1 MQDSPAR
8 CLLKPGKIIGCGWKV
23 PSSRPKTYMSVDAA
37 KHLERAKKF
46 LEKNKLQE
54 AVEEYK
60 AVLAEFPSNQEAV
73 QALGDL
79 YTRLGDPVS
88 AAPYYGM
95 LFDRLTDS
103 GDSTRAAALYS
114 RFLKSVQQSPDRML
128 RFAHLLQRQGKR
140 EEAIGLYSSAGEE
153 FLRQNELG
161 GALNC
166 WEKIAALDPE
176 NPQRHIK
183 VGELGEQ
190 MKQPDVAARGWLRAG
205 QLTLASGEVD
215 RALDLFSRAHRQTPG
230 DRSVALLYAEAFLR
244 KGAPQEAARLL
255 EPFPAAESDAAFLT
269 TFGTALMQVGE
280 LDRARKVV
288 EQLYQDS
295 AEAFDKMFEL
305 ADLYLKAGKGT
316 SAVETFSVVKD
327 RMFAAKRHAE
337 FTAYMDKLLE
347 TNPHSLA
354 LAEFCGRMYDELN
367 RESKYF
373 TVLTRL
379 FDLYLDAGN
388 VPSACSSLDGI
399 IDIDPYDPHNHER
412 MKQLEGK
419 ADPAYI
425 RGVAARMG
433 KTVTRQGEQTSYG
446 QQGQESGAA
455 PQSDDARARQTLE
468 DLIVQ
473 AEIFLQYSLHPKA
486 VERLQKIAEMFPGEE
501 DSNQRLHNLYEL
513 ANWWPPR
520 AARKKDVAPARVDAV
535 AAEPVTS
542 NTGTYNADTL
552 RDLGKISEIT
562 RAVHRQSTPK
572 AVLSTAVNEI
582 GKYLKV
588 TRCLTVVGP
597 PGQPP
602 QMASEYCAPGVD
614 PSGGAHIVKLLGP
627 LAHAKP
633 DDMGAFEMDAGAVPV
648 LRELGL
654 ERALGVQL
662 TDRETQ
668 AVSGFLIVGSSAG
681 RQWKPNESYFLQA
694 VGDQVLIGVNHT
706 KLRSLMRTLAVAD
719 EKTGLLGR
727 GSYQDCLLSETNRM
741 KSQSASLCLVI
752 LAVDKGMELLRQHGD
767 SQFDRHMEQLS
778 RALQATVRQND
789 FAVKY
794 TSWALAFILPD
805 TKLTEAQ
812 ALAEK
817 LRKVSASIRPPW
829 NQSAISL
836 SASVVEAVNRAD
848 YEAEDIVTDL
858 INRAEFGL
866 EEARKKGGDAVF
878 TL

>member
-1 MQDSPAR
+1 
-8 CLLKPGKIIGCGWKV
+8 
-23 PSSRPKTYMSVDAA
+23 MSVDAN
-37 KHLERAKKF
+37 KHLERAKKY

-60 AVLAEFPSNQEAV
+60 AVLQEFPNNQEAV

-79 YTRLGDPVS
+79 HTRLGDAV
-88 AAPYYGM
+88 AAAQYYGM
-95 LFDRLTDS
+95 LFDRMTDS
-103 GDSTRAAALYS
+103 GDATRAAALYS
-114 RFLKSVQQSPDRML
+114 RFLKSVQQSPDRMI
-128 RFAHLLQRQGKR
+128 RFAHLLQRQQKR
-140 EEAIGLYSSAGEE
+140 DEAIELYAAAGEE
-153 FLRQNELG
+153 FLKLNDLG

-176 NPQRHIK
+176 NPERHIK
-183 VGELGEQ
+183 VGELGEK
-190 MKQPDVAARGWLRAG
+190 MKQADVAARGWLRAG
-205 QLTLASGEVD
+205 QLTLAGGEID
-215 RALDLFSRAHRQTPG
+215 RALELFSRAHQQAPG
-230 DRSVALLYAEAFLR
+230 DRSVALLYADAFLR
-244 KGAPQEAARLL
+244 KGTPQEAVRLL
-255 EPFPAAESDAAFLT
+255 EGFPAADSDPAFLT
-269 TFGTALMQVGE
+269 TFGTSLMQIGQ
-280 LDRARKVV
+280 LDRARKAI
-288 EQLYQDS
+288 EQLYRDNS
-295 AEAFDKMFEL
+295 ESFDKMFEL
-305 ADLYLKAGKGT
+305 ADLYLKAGNGKP
-316 SAVETFSVVKD
+316 AVEIFSVVQD
-327 RMFAAKRHAE
+327 RMFASKRHAE

-347 TNPHSLA
+347 NNPRSLP

-379 FDLYLDAGN
+379 FDLYLEGGD
-388 VPSACSSLDGI
+388 VPGACSSLDRI
-399 IDIDPYDPHNHER
+399 IDIDPYDAHNYER
-412 MKQLEGK
+412 MKSLEGK
-419 ADPAYI
+419 ADPAYV
-425 RGVAARMG
+425 RGAAARMG
-433 KTVTRQGEQTSYG
+433 KTITRP
-446 QQGQESGAA
+446 GQETGFGPPGEERGPA
-455 PQSDDARARQTLE
+455 PQSDDARARQNLE

-501 DSNQRLHNLYEL
+501 ESNQRLRNLYEL

-520 AARKKDVAPARVDAV
+520 AARRADSAPARVEAV
-535 AAEPVTS
+535 AAEPVAAS
-542 NTGTYNADTL
+542 SGTYNADTL

-602 QMASEYCAPGVD
+602 QMASEYCAPAVD
-614 PSGGAHIVKLLGP
+614 PSGGAQIVKLLGP

-633 DDMGAFEMDAGAVPV
+633 DDMGAFEMDAGGVPA
-648 LRELGL
+648 LRDLGL

-662 TDRETQ
+662 VDRETQ
-668 AVSGFLIVGSSAG
+668 AVSGFLVVGSATA
-681 RQWKPNESYFLQA
+681 RQWKANESYFLQA

-767 SQFDRHMEQLS
+767 AQFDRHMEQLS

-789 FAVKY
+789 LAVKY

-805 TKLTEAQ
+805 TRMAEAR

-817 LRKVSASIRPPW
+817 LRKVSTSVRPPW
-829 NQSAISL
+829 NQSALAL
-836 SASVVEAVNRAD
+836 SASVVEAVNRPD
-848 YEAEDIVTDL
+848 YDAEDIVTDL

>member
-1 MQDSPAR
+1 
-8 CLLKPGKIIGCGWKV
+8 
-23 PSSRPKTYMSVDAA
+23 MSADAA
-37 KHLERAKKF
+37 KHLERAKKY
-46 LEKNKLQE
+46 LEKNKLQD
-54 AVEEYK
+54 AAEEYQ
-60 AVLAEFPSNQEAV
+60 AVLKEFPNNQEAV

-79 YTRLGDPVS
+79 YTRLGDPVR
-88 AAPYYGM
+88 AAQYYGM

-103 GDSTRAAALYS
+103 GDATRAAALYS
-114 RFLKSVQQSPDRML
+114 RFLKSVQQSPDRMI
-128 RFAHLLQRQGKR
+128 RFAHLQQRQGKR
-140 EEAIGLYSSAGEE
+140 DEAIELYKSAGEE
-153 FLRQNELG
+153 FLKQKDFS

-176 NPQRHIK
+176 NPERHIK
-183 VGELGEQ
+183 VGDIGEQ
-190 MKQPDVAARGWLRAG
+190 MGQPEVAARGWLRAG
-205 QLTLASGEVD
+205 QLTMASGELD
-215 RALDLFSRAHRQTPG
+215 RALDLFSRAHRQAPD

-244 KGAPQEAARLL
+244 KGAPQDAVGLL
-255 EPFPAAESDAAFLT
+255 EPFPATGSDAAFLT
-269 TFGTALMQVGE
+269 SFGAALMQSGQ
-280 LDRARKVV
+280 LDRARAII
-288 EQLYQDS
+288 EQLYKDNS
-295 AEAFDKMFEL
+295 ESFEKMFEL
-305 ADLYLKAGKGT
+305 ADLYLKAGKGNP
-316 SAVETFSVVKD
+316 AAEVFALVKD
-327 RMFAAKRHAE
+327 RMFAAKRQAE

-347 TNPHSLA
+347 TNPQSLA

-379 FDLYLDAGN
+379 FELYLEAKD
-388 VPSACSSLDGI
+388 VPGACSSLDRI
-399 IDIDPYDPHNHER
+399 IDIDPYDQHNHER
-412 MKQLEGK
+412 MKKLEGK
-419 ADPAYI
+419 ADPAYL

-433 KTVTRQGEQTSYG
+433 KTITSQG
-446 QQGQESGAA
+446 QQQGFGQQEQERGAP
-455 PQSDDARARQTLE
+455 PQSDDARARQALE

-486 VERLQKIAEMFPGEE
+486 VERLQKIAETFPGEE
-501 DSNQRLHNLYEL
+501 ESNQRLRNLYEL

-520 AARKKDVAPARVDAV
+520 AARKSEPARVEAV
-535 AAEPVTS
+535 AAEPAAS
-542 NTGTYNADTL
+542 SSGTYNADTL

-602 QMASEYCAPGVD
+602 QMASEYCAPGVEA
-614 PSGGAHIVKLLGP
+614 SGGAQIVKLLGP

-633 DDMGAFEMDAGAVPV
+633 DDMGAFEMDLAGVPA
-648 LRELGL
+648 LGDLGL
-654 ERALGVQL
+654 DCALGVQL

-668 AVSGFLIVGSSAG
+668 AVSGFLVVGNATA
-681 RQWKPNESYFLQA
+681 RHWKPNESYFLQA

-741 KSQSASLCLVI
+741 KSQSAPLSLVI
-752 LAVDKGMELLRQHGD
+752 LAVDKGMELLRQHGE
-767 SQFDRHMEQLS
+767 SPFDRHMEQLS

-789 FAVKY
+789 LAVKY

-805 TKLTEAQ
+805 TKLAEAQ

-817 LRKVSASIRPPW
+817 LRRVSVTVRPAW
-829 NQSAISL
+829 NQTALSL
-836 SASVVEAVNRAD
+836 SASVVEAVNRPD
-848 YEAEDIVTDL
+848 YDAEDIVTDL